1 MQKGKNMNDFDNL
14 NNTPDSEQQNN
25 INNENNAD
33 TCSFEEKSTQQP
45 NEDSVNDEQTQSRND
60 SQPDVNQGNFTQ
72 NTNSYPYG
80 NGGQNTNSYPYGNG
94 GQNANSYPYGN
105 GGQNT
110 NSYPYSNGGQNTN
123 SYPYSNGTQNTPGY
137 NYNRPNQPNQPNQ
150 PNNQYNGYYS
160 NPYPYA
166 NRPKQYA
173 YPDEAFNQNG
183 GKKKKGKKVF
193 VFVVV
198 AVCILAVAGVVA
210 SIVNGESIIPPA
222 TEDNNVPI
230 GNVDELETNATP
242 SENENT
248 PADGTLR
255 PKDIYSK
262 VLSSSVGILVYDS
275 RKSVVSEGSGV
286 IFSED
291 TDGEYT
297 YIITCAHVI
306 SDTGVSLIVKTSDN
320 KEYTAQVVGFDSR
333 TDIGVVRIKASGLVA
348 AEIGDS
354 TMLSVG
360 DSVYAIGNPGGV
372 EFANSFT
379 NGMVSAIDRPVS
391 SSKTG
396 YTMECIQHTAAI
408 NPGNSGG
415 ALVNEYGQVIGINS
429 MKIVADEYEGM
440 GFSVPSSVFTKIVN
454 EIIANGYV
462 TNRPKLGIT
471 YVSASEYE
479 SYAMFVAIKGLPSG
493 AIVIYSIADDSDLKN
508 TKAKEGD
515 LIYVVNG
522 VDMQDASYIA
532 ELIENGK
539 VGDELTLSLIR
550 IHSDYSFDEFE
561 VKVKLVEDK
570 GDTFLVEEET
580 TASEND
586 NYLPDDFYDDYDDY
600 SYDDFYDF
608 FNPFG

>member
-1 MQKGKNMNDFDNL
+1 MQDFDNL
-14 NNTPDSEQQNN
+14 NNTPNGEQQNN
-25 INNENNAD
+25 INNESNAGNG
-33 TCSFEEKSTQQP
+33 SFEEKSAQQP
-45 NEDSVNDEQTQSRND
+45 NEYYAGNEQAQYRND
-60 SQPDVNQGNFTQ
+60 SQNDVNKGNFTQ

-80 NGGQNTNSYPYGNG
+80 NSGQSTNSYPYDNG
-94 GQNANSYPYGN
+94 A
-105 GGQNT
+105 QNT
-110 NSYPYSNGGQNTN
+110 NY
-123 SYPYSNGTQNTPGY
+123 YPYSNGTQNNPGN
-137 NYNRPNQPNQPNQ
+137 NYNRPNPQ
-150 PNNQYNGYYS
+150 NNQYNGYYS

-173 YPDEAFNQNG
+173 YPDEDFNENG

-210 SIVNGESIIPPA
+210 SIFNGESIIPPA

-242 SENENT
+242 TENENT

-333 TDIGVVRIKASGLVA
+333 TDIGVVRIKASGFSA

-360 DSVYAIGNPGGV
+360 DPVYAIGNPGGV

-415 ALVNEYGQVIGINS
+415 ALVNEYGQIIGINS

-440 GFSVPSSVFTKIVN
+440 GFAVPSSVFTKIVN

-479 SYAMFVAIKGLPSG
+479 TYAMFVAIKGLPAGS
-493 AIVIYSIADDSDLKN
+493 IIIYSIADDSDLKN
-508 TKAKEGD
+508 TEAKEGD
-515 LIYVVNG
+515 LIYAVNG
-522 VDMQDASYIA
+522 VDLTDASYLA

-539 VGDELTLSLIR
+539 VGDVLTLSLIR
-550 IHSDYSFDEFE
+550 IHSDYSFDDFE

-586 NYLPDDFYDDYDDY
+586 NYLPDDFYDDYYDY

-608 FNPFG
+608 FNPFE

>member
-1 MQKGKNMNDFDNL
+1 MQDFDNL
-14 NNTPDSEQQNN
+14 NNTPNGEQQNN
-25 INNENNAD
+25 INNESNAGNG
-33 TCSFEEKSTQQP
+33 SFEEKSTQQP
-45 NEDSVNDEQTQSRND
+45 NEYYAGNEQAQYRND
-60 SQPDVNQGNFTQ
+60 SQNDVNQGNFTQ

-80 NGGQNTNSYPYGNG
+80 NSGQSTNSYPYDNG
-94 GQNANSYPYGN
+94 A
-105 GGQNT
+105 QNT
-110 NSYPYSNGGQNTN
+110 NY
-123 SYPYSNGTQNTPGY
+123 YPYSNGTQNNPGN
-137 NYNRPNQPNQPNQ
+137 NYNRPNPQ
-150 PNNQYNGYYS
+150 NNQYNGYYS

-173 YPDEAFNQNG
+173 YPDEAFNENG

-210 SIVNGESIIPPA
+210 SIFNGESIIPPA

-242 SENENT
+242 TENENT

-306 SDTGVSLIVKTSDN
+306 SDTGVSLIVKLSDN

-333 TDIGVVRIKASGLVA
+333 TDIGVVRIKTSGLVA

-354 TMLSVG
+354 SKLSVG
-360 DSVYAIGNPGGV
+360 DPVYAIGNPGGV

-415 ALVNEYGQVIGINS
+415 ALVNEYGQIIGINS

-440 GFSVPSSVFTKIVN
+440 GFAVPSSVFTKIVN

-479 SYAMFVAIKGLPSG
+479 TYAMFVAIKGLPAGS
-493 AIVIYSIADDSDLKN
+493 IIIYSIADDSDLKN
-508 TKAKEGD
+508 TEAKEGD
-515 LIYVVNG
+515 LIYAVNG
-522 VDMQDASYIA
+522 VDLTDASYLA

-539 VGDELTLSLIR
+539 VGDVLTLSLIR
-550 IHSDYSFDEFE
+550 IHSDYSFDDFE

-586 NYLPDDFYDDYDDY
+586 NYLPDDFYDDYYDY

-608 FNPFG
+608 FNPFE